1 MENLCFFFIKNSA
14 SGYNPNDLISHNHR
28 FSHSPEIDKYSVKCT
43 YTSKRMQSFCSSGSA
58 HQYTYNSHVL
68 PVLL

>member
-1 MENLCFFFIKNSA
+1 MFFFMKNST

-28 FSHSPEIDKYSVKCT
+28 FSHSPEIDEYSVECT

-58 HQYTYNSHVL
+58 HQYTYNPHVL
-68 PVLL
+68 SVLL